1 MSIYNGNLNTNLYK
15 NKNKND
21 INILNSN
28 KYNYNNSSTINT
40 TKMNSSSTINQ
51 NYQES
56 QNTFPNL
63 SNCNTIEKEYM
74 DNNDQININNELKK
88 KNNNPTNIDEI
99 IKNEMSS
106 AVIDSF
112 LKEHQIKTIPM
123 FILYLSEIWKGLS
136 REGNPQN
143 DINFGINIF
152 AFNKYYHLPGLIG
165 QRLFNLMNV
174 NRNGYL
180 SPNEFIK
187 GMCTLFGEEINSLID
202 FIFQFYDFDEDD
214 YITFDDVHAVLCYM
228 PIINGF
234 DDMIDIEQEIHAT
247 IDDIF
252 INKKEKIDF
261 NTFYDLIIRKERY
274 ELFIPLISF
283 FYDNKPFNNEEI
295 NEFYSEYY
303 ISGKKELNGGNYK
316 IKNVVN
322 FKEFE
327 TKEEIQENKIFKMIN
342 INNGLS
348 YRYKSPSNSKIFKY
362 NNNEF
367 LKLNKTAKKSNE
379 HFGLFKNIN
388 ADKINHNDI
397 NVSNDDLDNEEKNYE
412 KYILNSNAFDRMRK
426 SLPIVTGNSNIL
438 NLKSITK
445 NKNKEKK
452 EENKNY
458 SKNIDNKINMIS
470 KRKYKHESI
479 ILNFCQNVI
488 KNNCMTFNDEI
499 DNYTEDND
507 SISLQKSVGIK
518 LDYITKDEKEIP
530 WKTNII
536 NISKQ
541 KIKCESYL
549 YKLTKSGKMKKLY
562 FKLYNYDLFYFKNEN
577 SKSHEGMHNL
587 STYFLELKSVFDN
600 DKNNNGDN
608 NNNLNFKYNQ
618 KYSQNK
624 RTINGIE
631 YYVFL
636 LINIKKE
643 IHCYYT
649 PSLQIYK
656 EWINNLKILL
666 KYKNIYQQYIF
677 HQIVGKGKNCVVFS
691 AYDIINKRDVAIK
704 KISKA
709 ALTLEDLSLIQTE
722 VDTLKVCQHPYVVK
736 LYEIIETYNE
746 VNIVLEY
753 CELGNLY
760 YYLSKNKF
768 ILSEEQIATYIHN
781 ISKAVYSMHNLG
793 IIHRDLKLSNIALTK
808 NNNKIEIRILDFGL
822 SKILGPNQLCNEG
835 YGTPGYAAPEVINR
849 YNYSFEADIWSIG
862 VICYFLCMR
871 KLPFDYIRAGNNE
884 MDMIENTLLDEVKF
898 DYNIMKKY
906 SKYAEKFIR
915 DLMNKNTFER
925 PTITE
930 ILEHP
935 WFQLFFGK
943 EVKNR
948 IVNTYKKEFYTN
960 PDIDDLYTCDD
971 NIENDNSKDIR
982 ANYLLYTNVNNK

>member
-1 MSIYNGNLNTNLYK
+1 MSIYNDKLNQNLYK

-21 INILNSN
+21 INNILNSN

-40 TKMNSSSTINQ
+40 TKMNSSSTINH

-63 SNCNTIEKEYM
+63 SNSNTIEKDYI
-74 DNNDQININNELKK
+74 DKNDQININHELKK
-88 KNNNPTNIDEI
+88 KNNPTNIDEI

-112 LKEHQIKTIPM
+112 LKEHQIKSIPM
-123 FILYLSEIWKGLS
+123 FILYLSEIWKELS
-136 REGNPQN
+136 REGNPQK
-143 DINFGINIF
+143 DINLGINIF

-165 QRLFNLMNV
+165 QRLFNLMNI

-180 SPNEFIK
+180 SPNEFIS

-202 FIFQFYDFDEDD
+202 FIFKFYDFDEDD

-295 NEFYSEYY
+295 NEFYGAYCNSE
-303 ISGKKELNGGNYK
+303 KNDLNEGNYK

-322 FKEFE
+322 LKEFE
-327 TKEEIQENKIFKMIN
+327 TKEDIKENIIFKTAN
-342 INNGLS
+342 INNEFS
-348 YRYKSPSNSKIFKY
+348 YRYRSPNNSKFFNDDK
-362 NNNEF
+362 NEI

-379 HFGLFKNIN
+379 HFGLLKNN
-388 ADKINHNDI
+388 LNTNKINHYHI
-397 NVSNDDLDNEEKNYE
+397 NVSNDDAEKNYE

-426 SLPIVTGNSNIL
+426 SLPIVIGNSNIL

-445 NKNKEKK
+445 NKNKGIN
-452 EENKNY
+452 EENYKFN
-458 SKNIDNKINMIS
+458 NNDDKINKIS
-470 KRKYKHESI
+470 KRKFKNENI
-479 ILNFCQNVI
+479 ILNFCQSVI

-499 DNYTEDND
+499 DNDTEDND
-507 SISLQKSVGIK
+507 SISLQKSVRIK
-518 LDYITKDEKEIP
+518 LDFITKNEKEIP

-536 NISKQ
+536 NINKE

-549 YKLTKSGKMKKLY
+549 YKFSKSGKMKKLY
-562 FKLYNYDLFYFKNEN
+562 FKLYNYDLFYYKNEN
-577 SKSHEGMHNL
+577 SKLHKGMHNL
-587 STYFLELKSVFDN
+587 STYFLELKSVYDS
-600 DKNNNGDN
+600 DKNSNCDS
-608 NNNLNFKYNQ
+608 NNLNFKYNQ
-618 KYSQNK
+618 KYSQYK
-624 RTINGIE
+624 KTINGID
-631 YYVFL
+631 YYYFL
-636 LINIKKE
+636 LINVKNE
-643 IHCYYT
+643 IHYYYT

-656 EWINNLKILL
+656 EWTNNLKILL

-691 AYDIINKRDVAIK
+691 GYDLVNKRDVAIK
-704 KISKA
+704 KINKSF
-709 ALTLEDLSLIQTE
+709 LTLEDLSLIQTE

-736 LYEIIETYNE
+736 LYEIIETYSE

-753 CELGNLY
+753 CEQGNLY
-760 YYLSKNKF
+760 FYLSKNNF
-768 ILSEEQIATYIHN
+768 VLSEEEIATYIHN
-781 ISKAVYSMHNLG
+781 ISKAVYSIHNLG

-808 NNNKIEIRILDFGL
+808 KNNKVEIRILDFGL

-884 MDMIENTLLDEVKF
+884 MDMIENTLQDEVKF

-930 ILEHP
+930 VLEHP